1 MKIIATGKAEQNE
14 AAIDPWTV
22 VHLSTG
28 LALGLMNVPIRW
40 ALGASL
46 AYEIAEQWF
55 ERIEWGQELFVTH
68 GPESLPNALVDS
80 VVFYAGYRLGERWNR
95 TR

>member
-1 MKIIATGKAEQNE
+1 MNIIATAKAEQNE

-28 LALGLMNVPIRW
+28 LALGLMNVPVRW
-40 ALGASL
+40 ALSGSL

-55 ERIEWGQELFVTH
+55 ERLKWGQEFFATS
-68 GPESLPNALVDS
+68 GPESPPNVIVDS
-80 VVFYAGYRLGERWNR
+80 LVFFAGHRLGQMWNR
-95 TR
+95 TK

>member
-1 MKIIATGKAEQNE
+1 MNLIATRKADQNA

-40 ALGASL
+40 AFGAAL
-46 AYEIAEQWF
+46 AYELAEQWF
-55 ERIEWGQELFVTH
+55 ERLDWGQEVFATS
-68 GPESLPNALVDS
+68 GPESLPNATVDS
-80 VVFYAGYRLGERWNR
+80 LAFLAGHRLGQTWNR
-95 TR
+95 TE